1 MAQKNVRFAL
11 FRTYTPD
18 EQQISVVS
26 LVDNMEEFHGT
37 LKEFCEKYDRK
48 YDDVFVYDPRER
60 NGVIAIE
67 LTDEEEGF

>member
-1 MAQKNVRFAL
+1 MAEKNVRFAL

-26 LVDNMEEFHGT
+26 MVDDMDEFHGT

-48 YDDVFVYDPRER
+48 YDDCYVYEPTDHNGTIVF
-60 NGVIAIE
+60 E
-67 LTDEEEGF
+67 LVDEEEGF